1 MQKIIC
7 NKIQCTFCKDII
19 ESHNAHDYVVCKC
32 GKCACY
38 GGLQELKRDFVYSHE
53 DYIELSIIENVEND
67 GVVTE
72 DEYSETRK
80 YRNKRNK
87 HRKGR

>member
-1 MQKIIC
+1 MVKIIV
-7 NKIQCTFCKDII
+7 NKIKCNHCGDII
-19 ESHNAHDYVVCKC
+19 ESKHKNDYHVCSC
-32 GKCACY
+32 GACRIS
-38 GGLQELKRDFVYSHE
+38 GGLSELKRDFVYSHE

-67 GVVTE
+67 EVVTE